1 MTVNLASDLGRDRA
15 SSPIMEGGSRSTSSP
30 VEQQVEA
37 LRVLGSIPRW
47 DTMDK
52 EKIRN
57 LEDRWH
63 ELIGLGYNVDS
74 AWREVQREM
83 PEAANEY
90 IEMQTDNLMGEIETY
105 LEGT

>member
-1 MTVNLASDLGRDRA
+1 MTVILASNLGRDRA
-15 SSPIMEGGSRSTSSP
+15 SSPTMDGGSCSTSSP

-47 DTMDK
+47 DTMKKK
-52 EKIRN
+52 EIRK
-57 LEDRWH
+57 LEDRWR
-63 ELIGLGYNVDS
+63 ELVGLGYRDDT

-90 IEMQTDNLMGEIETY
+90 IAMQTDNLVAEIETY